1 MCVNVLKLVA
11 CSFILGNFGRG
22 WFPALSKYEHVVKEN
37 PRNICI
43 FFGGGGANFSGKLEK
58 ALRIN
63 FMVFKIL

>member
-11 CSFILGNFGRG
+11 CSFILGSFGRG

-43 FFGGGGANFSGKLEK
+43 FLGGGVLIFVESWRKPSEL
-58 ALRIN
+58 
-63 FMVFKIL
+63 ILWF

>member
-11 CSFILGNFGRG
+11 CSFILGSFGRG

-43 FFGGGGANFSGKLEK
+43 FGGGGANFRGKLEK

-63 FMVFKIL
+63 FMVLKNL